1 MAYITKLAF
10 MNEYYAYGR
19 INIWGSR
26 VSTSSIT
33 YWKYDT
39 YILILYMSWRFVGG
53 SGVKKITPL

>member
-10 MNEYYAYGR
+10 MNDYYAYGR

-33 YWKYDT
+33 YWKITWKYD
-39 YILILYMSWRFVGG
+39 MSSRFVGG
-53 SGVKKITPL
+53 LTAKKRRRKLA